1 MSAKQIKK
9 NNAYNYAKKWN
20 KTYTNKVMSYSEKLY
35 WKEFFLQLAG
45 KCGLKRDKEFFLC
58 LTALY

>member
-20 KTYTNKVMSYSEKLY
+20 DTYKNKIMSYSEKMY
-35 WKEFFLQLAG
+35 WKEFFMDLAG
-45 KCGLKRDKEFFLC
+45 KCGLKKDKNFFLSIPS
-58 LTALY
+58 LY